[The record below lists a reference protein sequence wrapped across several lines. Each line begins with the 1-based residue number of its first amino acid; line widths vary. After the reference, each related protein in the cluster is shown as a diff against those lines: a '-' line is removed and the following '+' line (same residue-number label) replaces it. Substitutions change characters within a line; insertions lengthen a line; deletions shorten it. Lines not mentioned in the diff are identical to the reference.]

1 MIIKRSVHKSGVIFR
16 RVKYKYNMGGFLC
29 QQYEC
34 INRNRYVGGR
44 GDNPICNLCD
54 YVRHKFAYIKNL
66 YIPDYVN

>member
-16 RVKYKYNMGGFLC
+16 RVKYKYDMGGFLC

-34 INRNRYVGGR
+34 INRYGCRR

-54 YVRHKFAYIKNL
+54 YVRHKFAYIKNS